1 MFSLSLQVYL
11 KLTSQFEQI
20 ISLLIPFDDNC
31 LSGHLT
37 VSFVSILYP
46 AIVHKGLA
54 WAAALNIL
62 LVNNTFN
69 PSKYARVVG
78 S

>member
-11 KLTSQFEQI
+11 KLTSQFEEI

-37 VSFVSILYP
+37 VSFISILYP
-46 AIVHKGLA
+46 AIVHKVLA
-54 WAAALNIL
+54 WAAALKML